1 MLLWCID
8 FSIAFIRRLVG
19 TRPHRPEE
27 KAKSRRMLWRTGSLV
42 WSSARRV
49 HVVRTLGHG
58 LSPSSLEPPD
68 APDAWHARSCGR

>member
-8 FSIAFIRRLVG
+8 LSIDFIWRLVG
-19 TRPHRPEE
+19 TRFHTEE
-27 KAKSRRMLWRTGSLV
+27 KAKSRHMLWRTASLV